1 MGFNVG
7 SEAGGLHY
15 GVIIDK
21 DNSKSSRNVMIIPFK
36 SLGVSESEEDIDQKT
51 EVYLGNNVFEKEII
65 KQKQILSK
73 IEFKLKKYNVKNNN
87 IIMEKDENY
96 KKLLKKKTY
105 IEAEIAKFSQGT
117 IAQVGQM
124 RLISKMRI
132 YYPTSTSEKLYGLK
146 LSDENIIRIKNKFN
160 ELYF

>member
-1 MGFNVG
+1 
-7 SEAGGLHY
+7 
-15 GVIIDK
+15 
-21 DNSKSSRNVMIIPFK
+21 
-36 SLGVSESEEDIDQKT
+36 
-51 EVYLGNNVFEKEII
+51 
-65 KQKQILSK
+65 
-73 IEFKLKKYNVKNNN
+73 
-87 IIMEKDENY
+87 MEKDENY

-146 LSDENIIRIKNKFN
+146 LSDENIIRIKNKFD